1 MTSVMMTIF
10 NTYMRSKLDYCSTI
24 WLPRTQ
30 AEINTLV
37 AIRKYFTSK
46 IDGIRKEEIMM
57 RALVI

>member
-1 MTSVMMTIF
+1 MMTIF
-10 NTYMRSKLDYCSTI
+10 NTYIRSKLDYCCTV

-37 AIRKYFTSK
+37 AIQKYFTSK